1 MTWNNLPLVHYFREL
16 KLISQSKNI
25 PLVLVSQIQQKPINK
40 KVADN
45 LETDNELVS
54 VSVLESHDNNY
65 DQKSDNN
72 LIIQHTARATVN
84 NKSSLNNG
92 FKSESCL
99 LEQLRVS
106 DNWRHLMAVEQGG
119 QVKLNL
125 REQISA
131 KL

>member
-1 MTWNNLPLVHYFREL
+1 MIDKEIVE
-16 KLISQSKNI
+16 SQSKNI

-54 VSVLESHDNNY
+54 VSVLASHDNNY
-65 DQKSDNN
+65 NQKSDND
-72 LIIQHTARATVN
+72 LIIQHTTTATKVN

-99 LEQLRVS
+99 LEQLRVA

>member
-1 MTWNNLPLVHYFREL
+1 MFLVF
-16 KLISQSKNI
+16 SQN
-25 PLVLVSQIQQKPINK
+25 QQNPINK

-65 DQKSDNN
+65 SQKSDND
-72 LIIQHTARATVN
+72 LIIQHKTAATVN